1 MPIFFKGDK
10 DQKSIDEVQNMNIK
24 LEIWCTVA
32 SPRQLKIVEVLY
44 DVHERGDDR
53 IGLGLERL
61 FNFIEYT
68 HLTT

>member
-1 MPIFFKGDK
+1 
-10 DQKSIDEVQNMNIK
+10 MNIK
-24 LEIWCTVA
+24 LEIWYTVA
-32 SPRQLKIVEVLY
+32 SPRQLTFVEVLY
-44 DVHERGDDR
+44 DVHERGDDW